1 MISIQKP
8 LKYCKVI
15 SLQLNKLIKKKRSQG
30 AGKKKKKESM
40 IEISL
45 DLVKTHQLTEPTCPE
60 NQAKLDHSQNSESQ
74 R

>member
-1 MISIQKP
+1 
-8 LKYCKVI
+8 
-15 SLQLNKLIKKKRSQG
+15 
-30 AGKKKKKESM
+30 M